1 MPDTQAFP
9 YPRAAVTVIVMKGN
23 QILIGQRKGKNSDNT
38 WGLPGGKLEMFEE
51 LETCGERETMEECG
65 VKIKNIRRGPYV
77 NGMNY
82 GAGKHYLTVILIAD
96 WDSEEPQLKEP
107 DKFYEWRWCKWE
119 EIPKPIFYPLK
130 LLVETGYRP
139 PNANN

>member
-1 MPDTQAFP
+1 MFNQKAFS
-9 YPRAAVTVIVMKGN
+9 YPRAATGVI
-23 QILIGQRKGKNSDNT
+23 ILKDNKILVGKRKGKNEDGT

-51 LETCGERETMEECG
+51 LETCAERETMEECG
-65 VKIKNIRRGPYV
+65 LKIKNIKRGPYV

-82 GAGKHYLTVILIAD
+82 GAGKHYLTVFLIAD

-119 EIPKPIFYPLK
+119 DIPEPMFYPLK
-130 LLVETGYRP
+130 LLIETGYRP
-139 PNANN
+139 SVE